1 MLDIQKLIW
10 APKIVVSELEDRTT
24 RFEVKY
30 LPRWFGHTLWNALR
44 RIVLWYSIGAAV
56 TGLKI
61 KWVSHEYHVVDGVLE
76 NVIDIMLNF
85 KTLRFGFDENID
97 SEQWISQRF
106 SGVGVYTAKDI
117 KLPAGVEL
125 FNPDV
130 RLFEI
135 TDPSVE
141 LNIDIRVEKG
151 YGYYSIDFL
160 RNRDK
165 KEDWD
170 VNILLID
177 NEFKLVE
184 SIKYEVE
191 EVIEDFTGST
201 KDLLVFDIKAWY
213 SGVSSKEV
221 VMFAGE
227 ILASYAKLFVFD
239 NVYIDRSVLID
250 MDDLVQET
258 AKAEQEV
265 WIKTMPIDALPL
277 SERTRNALIKNNILY
292 VEDLEKKKKWELL
305 LMKWVGR
312 KAIDEIVSS
321 LANINKSLIG

>member
-10 APKIVVSELEDRTT
+10 APKIVVSEWEDRTT
-24 RFEVKY
+24 KFEVKY

-44 RIVLWYSIGAAV
+44 RIILWYSIGAAI

-61 KWVSHEYHVVDGVLE
+61 KGVSHEYHVVDWVLE
-76 NVIDIMLNF
+76 NVITIMLNF
-85 KTLRFGFDENID
+85 KTLRFKFDDGID
-97 SEQWISQRF
+97 SIQWISQRF
-106 SGVGVYTAKDI
+106 SGTWVYTAKDI
-117 KLPAGVEL
+117 KLPAWVEL
-125 FNPDV
+125 LNPDV

-141 LNIDIRVEKG
+141 LNMDIRIEKW
-151 YGYYSIDFL
+151 YWYYSIDFL
-160 RNRDK
+160 RSRDK
-165 KEDWD
+165 KEDSD

-177 NEFKLVE
+177 NEFKFVD

-201 KDLLVFDIKAWY
+201 KDLLVLEIKAGF
-213 SGVSSKEV
+213 SGVSSKEI

-239 NVYIDRSVLID
+239 SVYIDRSVLVD
-250 MDDLVQET
+250 MDYLVQET
-258 AKAEQEV
+258 TRTEHEV
-265 WIKTMPIDALPL
+265 GVKTMPIDALPL

-305 LMKWVGR
+305 LMKWVWR

-321 LANINKSLIG
+321 LANISKSLIG

>member
-10 APKIVVSELEDRTT
+10 SPKIVVSEWEDRITKL
-24 RFEVKY
+24 EVKY
-30 LPRWFGHTLWNALR
+30 LPRWFWHTLGNALR
-44 RIVLWYSIGAAV
+44 RIILWYSVGAAV

-61 KWVSHEYHVVDGVLE
+61 KWVSHEYHIVDGVLE
-76 NVIDIMLNF
+76 NVISIMLNF

-97 SEQWISQRF
+97 SVQWISQRF
-106 SGVGVYTAKDI
+106 SGVGIYTAKDI

-141 LNIDIRVEKG
+141 LNMDIRIEKW

-160 RNRDK
+160 RSRDK
-165 KEDWD
+165 KEDSD

-177 NEFKLVE
+177 NEFKLVD

-201 KDLLVFDIKAWY
+201 KDLLVLEVKTWY
-213 SGVSSKEV
+213 NNVSAKEII
-221 VMFAGE
+221 MFAGE

-239 NVYIDRSVLID
+239 NVYIDRSVMVD

-258 AKAEQEV
+258 ARAEHEV
-265 WIKTMPIDALPL
+265 GVKTMPIDALPL

-292 VEDLEKKKKWELL
+292 VEDLEKKKKGELL
-305 LMKWVGR
+305 LMKGVWR